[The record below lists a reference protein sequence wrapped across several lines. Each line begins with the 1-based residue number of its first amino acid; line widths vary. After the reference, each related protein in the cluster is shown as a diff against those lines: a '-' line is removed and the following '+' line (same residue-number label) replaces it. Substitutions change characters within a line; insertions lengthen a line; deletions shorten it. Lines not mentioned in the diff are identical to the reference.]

1 MMAISGPTTE
11 IEIISNA
18 LILNGKS
25 KISSAQAGGRD
36 YTNAKALFDQLAS
49 NAMSHPSWRFNVKIV
64 QLQLLAN
71 YDPDFAGFNYAWQL
85 PADFLSL
92 KRLDPNIPFQIYED
106 RIFTTGSSPI
116 KLAYNT
122 QKPVSKWPVY
132 FRNFM
137 VYELA
142 YALAKGISED
152 AKLTADLKADRHS
165 YRSQGR
171 FIDSQNHPNV
181 AIQSTPWISIR
192 GTGYRGAS

>member
-1 MMAISGPTTE
+1 MAISGPTTE

-18 LILNGKS
+18 LILNGKNGF
-25 KISSAQAGGRD
+25 SSPDAGGRD
-36 YTNAKALFDQLAS
+36 YNNAKQLYDMLVS
-49 NAMSHPSWRFNVKIV
+49 NALSHPSWRFNVKII
-64 QLQLLAN
+64 QLQLLMGV
-71 YDPDFAGFNYAWQL
+71 DPDFDGFSYAWQL

-92 KRLDPNIPFQIYED
+92 KQLDPNIRFQIFED
-106 RIFTTGSSPI
+106 RIFTQGSSPL

-122 QKPVSKWPVY
+122 QKPVSKWPSY

-142 YALAKGISED
+142 LGLAKAVSES
-152 AKLTADLKADRHS
+152 AQLTKELRQDRNT

-181 AIQSTPWISIR
+181 PMQNVPWVQIR
-192 GTGYRGAS
+192 RSGYGGGI